1 MTRSLGVI
9 ALMLALLAA
18 FGVYA
23 LKDRVLQVET
33 ELRRVQAA
41 IRVERTAL
49 GRLRT
54 EWAMLNQPGRLAR
67 LAQTHLDLVPAHP
80 GQITRIADLP
90 LHAEIAQARLQW
102 PALLPSGAEAVLR
115 LKPHRWQGSAL
126 WPATGA
132 RQTTDSQ

>member
-9 ALMLALLAA
+9 ALLLALLAA

-33 ELRRVQAA
+33 ELRRVQSA
-41 IRVERTAL
+41 IRAERTAL

-80 GQITRIADLP
+80 GQIARIADLP
-90 LHAEIAQARLQW
+90 LHAELAQARRQW
-102 PALLPSGAEAVLR
+102 PVVLPSGAEATLR
-115 LKPHRWQGSAL
+115 LKPHPWPGPALVAADDRSAGT
-126 WPATGA
+126 P
-132 RQTTDSQ
+132 